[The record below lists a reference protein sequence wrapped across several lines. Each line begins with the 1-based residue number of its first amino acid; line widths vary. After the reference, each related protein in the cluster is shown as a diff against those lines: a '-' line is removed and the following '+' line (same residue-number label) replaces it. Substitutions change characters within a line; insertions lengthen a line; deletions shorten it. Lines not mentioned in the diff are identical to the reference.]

1 LVIQKKIVIFPAVML
16 YLRNMGNHYTFS
28 TALKKHMAG
37 YIGLI
42 LAAILIAGIAPVYAQ
57 NTPDDNGLKQMG
69 AFKSRANAAKLAA
82 KLTEAGSITTVKEKA
97 INAETYFVVYVQPA
111 KPSSAKHSAKPSA
124 GSKGPAE
131 HRQLAS
137 FLKLDNAQTLAK
149 EHQDTGKDVFICK
162 KKVKKD
168 TYYRVYEKAPGS
180 AGQPCAQVGA
190 EPLEMASATPMATPP
205 ADTKPVAQKPT
216 PKPGMQKIEKLDM
229 SIRFF
234 INQDAVVY
242 KDNKPDAQQT
252 GLYSDFGGGLV
263 LGTVEDWY
271 VVRFQDKSIG
281 YISPSD
287 VTKY

>member
-1 LVIQKKIVIFPAVML
+1 
-16 YLRNMGNHYTFS
+16 MGNHYTS
-28 TALKKHMAG
+28 SSALRKHMAG

-42 LAAILIAGIAPVYAQ
+42 LTAFLIAGITPAYAQ
-57 NTPDDNGLKQMG
+57 NTPDDDGLKQMG
-69 AFKSRANAAKLAA
+69 AFKSKANADKLAA
-82 KLTEAGSITTVKEKA
+82 KLTEAGSITTVKEKS
-97 INAETYFVVYVQPA
+97 INAESYFVVYVQPA
-111 KPSSAKHSAKPSA
+111 RQSSKPAVKPS
-124 GSKGPAE
+124 GSKGPVE
-131 HRQLAS
+131 HKQLAS

-149 EHQDTGKDVFICK
+149 EHQDAGKDVFICK

-168 TYYRVYEKAPGS
+168 TYYRVYEKAAGS

-216 PKPGMQKIEKLDM
+216 PKPAMQKIEKLDM